1 MVFSIA
7 VHTTL
12 FVQVYT
18 ANFTRDLTFVYRRR
32 GLKSRPTLAI
42 FILIILS
49 FTGATICW
57 AMWIAGLAIQI
68 RWTLVKNNG
77 MDLYEKMALS
87 NAAMIKLGFVQFFFA
102 SFLVL

>member
-18 ANFTRDLTFVYRRR
+18 ADFTGDLTSVYRCR

-49 FTGATICW
+49 FIGATIYW
-57 AMWIAGLAIQI
+57 ATWVAGLVIQI
-68 RWTLVKNNG
+68 RWTFVKNYG
-77 MDLYEKMALS
+77 MDLSEKMALTD
-87 NAAMIKLGFVQFFFA
+87 AAMAKPGLVEFLVEP
-102 SFLVL
+102 FLVL